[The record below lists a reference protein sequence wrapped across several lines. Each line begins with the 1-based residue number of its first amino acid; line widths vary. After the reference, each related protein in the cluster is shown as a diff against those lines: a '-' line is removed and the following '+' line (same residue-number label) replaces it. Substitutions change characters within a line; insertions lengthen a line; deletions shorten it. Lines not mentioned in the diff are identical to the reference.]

1 MILRPF
7 SVALCPEES
16 HVKAG
21 HYDFRLILSS
31 LRALCPETLSCEDG
45 TL

>member
-1 MILRPF
+1 MISSHF

-16 HVKAG
+16 HVETG
-21 HYDFRLILSS
+21 HYDLRLILTSV
-31 LRALCPETLSCEDG
+31 RALCPETLPCEDG